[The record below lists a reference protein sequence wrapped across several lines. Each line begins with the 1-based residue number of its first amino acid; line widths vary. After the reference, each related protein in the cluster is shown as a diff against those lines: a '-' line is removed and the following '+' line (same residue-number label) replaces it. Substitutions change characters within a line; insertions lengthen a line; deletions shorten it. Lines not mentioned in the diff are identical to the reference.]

1 LRFVSKHSPDEWA
14 EARRL
19 RAGGESL
26 AAIARRLGLRP
37 QTVST
42 RARREGWPPPAS
54 AAGRRAQARRPS
66 PATAEIRAELAR
78 RLFSVIAVQIRM
90 KELYMHKQLEAYQ
103 KDDAGI
109 DPPATAKDQHADFAA
124 LIETIKQVTEID
136 SEPPAAADG
145 RRPAANPELTAL
157 SSDIDPD
164 GLAAASEKDAFRRDI
179 AERLGKLFPK
189 A

>member
-1 LRFVSKHSPDEWA
+1 
-14 EARRL
+14 
-19 RAGGESL
+19 
-26 AAIARRLGLRP
+26 
-37 QTVST
+37 
-42 RARREGWPPPAS
+42 
-54 AAGRRAQARRPS
+54 
-66 PATAEIRAELAR
+66 
-78 RLFSVIAVQIRM
+78 
-90 KELYMHKQLEAYQ
+90 ELYMHKQLEAYE

-109 DPPATAKDQHADFAA
+109 DPPATAKDQQADFAA

-136 SEPPAAADG
+136 SEPPATGDG

-189 A
+189 ACPHRARHLYAHRLPARPGRHRARDADASRRGRPLCPSRRRARARRHDGG